1 MKPRWRYVRI
11 FLFVVL
17 DNVFEHT
24 PKSVIRPR
32 PLPGLTAGR
41 AARPAPH
48 SAGASVSRRP
58 RRRRLRPSGG
68 TRSGGSRSAATGHRG
83 PTPVTPVKRS
93 SDSCSPCWDS
103 PVSRSRTSTSF
114 QGTRDIQ
121 VDARVSSRRSCPF
134 PSAVSDVGS
143 GGPDRERTLDTHAVS
158 GTAPA
163 WTGKPETPPAVGL
176 RLNAPGRP
184 SPRRMTE
191 RATGRH

>member
-1 MKPRWRYVRI
+1 MKPWWRYVRI

-17 DNVFEHT
+17 DKYIRTHPEINNLSPT
-24 PKSVIRPR
+24 VIQVD
-32 PLPGLTAGR
+32 GR
-41 AARPAPH
+41 ARSPPGTTQYRRIGH
-48 SAGASVSRRP
+48 RRP
-58 RRRRLRPSGG
+58 RRRQLRPSGG
-68 TRSGGSRSAATGHRG
+68 ARSGGSRSAATGHRG